1 MSIACVLVSG
11 KRAEY
16 EVKGDKDKDKEYLDH
31 ILSYGK
37 KLFIDYDEA
46 GDRFSYS
53 KDSGPFYGFVLY
65 HPRNK
70 KLYSY
75 RYSRDGDII
84 SLTNAIDHLQI
95 EQQLGP
101 RPQTTYKGDS
111 WGFMIFSERYRR
123 KQNGIVCKVVDKS
136 DRLRKSYHY
145 PPGPGAILRDTNKND
160 NRILSTDPLQFIQR
174 EFKSAMALKGAQAYF
189 EGDDQSKMKCS
200 VVIELCLRKTDRIL
214 SQELVYLKYS

>member
-1 MSIACVLVSG
+1 M
-11 KRAEY
+11 
-16 EVKGDKDKDKEYLDH
+16 
-31 ILSYGK
+31 
-37 KLFIDYDEA
+37 
-46 GDRFSYS
+46 
-53 KDSGPFYGFVLY
+53 
-65 HPRNK
+65 
-70 KLYSY
+70 
-75 RYSRDGDII
+75 
-84 SLTNAIDHLQI
+84 TNAIDQLQI
-95 EQQLGP
+95 EQQLQGP
-101 RPQTTYKGDS
+101 RPHTTYKGDS

-189 EGDDQSKMKCS
+189 EADDQSKMKCS
-200 VVIELCLRKTDRIL
+200 VVIELCLREEDRIL